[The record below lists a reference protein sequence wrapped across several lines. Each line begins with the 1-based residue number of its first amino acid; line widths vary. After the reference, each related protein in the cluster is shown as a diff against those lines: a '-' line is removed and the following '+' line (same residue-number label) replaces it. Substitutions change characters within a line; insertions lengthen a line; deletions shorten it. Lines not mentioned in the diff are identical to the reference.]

1 MDVIFF
7 WHLWKECWWLH
18 NTNSEVAKRWKRTC
32 PVTCSSLWRMCLFWS
47 SCYLR
52 TLTKRALWA
61 LGVFL
66 TVWALSFPSICS
78 HLDQTKKKKKI
89 VEITDCY
96 LCNTVKRALASW
108 RVKGS
113 QSPTLITDVW
123 QEFQRVLS
131 DVASLGQ
138 ILWEVPESASSS
150 SQNTTRTLSNA
161 CFCWLV
167 G

>member
-32 PVTCSSLWRMCLFWS
+32 PVACSSLWRMFVLIILLFEDFDQKS
-47 SCYLR
+47 PVSF
-52 TLTKRALWA
+52 
-61 LGVFL
+61 GSVL
-66 TVWALSFPSICS
+66 TVWALPFPSICL

-96 LCNTVKRALASW
+96 LRNSVKWALAPW

-131 DVASLGQ
+131 DVAALGQ

-150 SQNTTRTLSNA
+150 SQNTTCTLSNA